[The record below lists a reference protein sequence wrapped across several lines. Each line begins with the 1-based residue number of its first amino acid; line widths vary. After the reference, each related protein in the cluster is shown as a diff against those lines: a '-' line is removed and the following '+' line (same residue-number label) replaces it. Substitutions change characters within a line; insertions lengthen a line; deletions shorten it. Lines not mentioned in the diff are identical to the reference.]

1 MEKEVISSIN
11 ERTQPFVNEWL
22 EEAIAYAVRMHRGAV
37 RKGTVIPYI
46 VHPLEVMNTLLI
58 MGADMALVAAGVLHD
73 TVEDTEATLE
83 DIAKNFG
90 REVADL
96 VASHTEMDKSLP
108 WRERKE
114 IALEHLAKA
123 SKREQMLVLAD
134 KLSNIEAMAR
144 DFDNVGDALW
154 DRFNKG
160 RDEQEWYYREAV
172 KAMSKLGEEL
182 DVMQY
187 YHRFVGAV
195 DYVFDQQNNAYYF
208 YQQLEKL
215 FDENQAEHALRQL
228 DTMAKCGHV
237 GAMIALAEAYQG
249 TPTIEANLEESF
261 NWWKL
266 AAKTGNPIA
275 QYNFGKCFENGRG
288 VEVDTRQ
295 ALVWYLKAAEQGCVE
310 AMNDIGIYYAQ
321 GIEVEKSEEEAFFWF
336 KKACENENDAGAL
349 YNLAKCYEIGFG
361 TEVDLV
367 EAKRLEKLADKL
379 LAEDQEDNDWKI
391 VGEPENLEENYN

>member
-1 MEKEVISSIN
+1 MAKEIIL
-11 ERTQPFVNEWL
+11 TQEEL
-22 EEAIAYAVRMHRGAV
+22 EENCLLESGIINAMLWHDGQL
-37 RKGTVIPYI
+37 RKGTNLPYI
-46 VHPLEVMNTLLI
+46 VHPLEVMNILLQ
-58 MGADMALVAAGVLHD
+58 MGADKKLMIAGVLHD

-83 DIAKNFG
+83 DIEEIFG
-90 REVADL
+90 KDVADL

-172 KAMSKLGEEL
+172 KAMSKLGEEP

-275 QYNFGKCFENGRG
+275 QYNFGKCFENGKG
-288 VEVDTRQ
+288 VEVDARQ
-295 ALVWYLKAAEQGCVE
+295 ALGWYLKAAEQGCVE

-321 GIEVEKSEEEAFFWF
+321 GIEVEKSAEEAFFWF
-336 KKACENENDAGAL
+336 KKACENESDVGAL

-367 EAKRLEKLADKL
+367 EAKRLEKLADEL